1 MPYNPLDRIILDPE
15 LVRLR
20 LEWVTAYK
28 ECATAAGEAL
38 ATPPDVRR
46 AAFRRYR
53 TAEFAYFS
61 HRQMLVDTE
70 AS

>member
-1 MPYNPLDRIILDPE
+1 MPYDPLERIILDPE

-28 ECATAAGEAL
+28 ECTKAAGNAQT
-38 ATPPDVRR
+38 TPPDARR
-46 AAFRRYR
+46 ATLRRYR
-53 TAEFAYFS
+53 SAESAYFS

>member
-1 MPYNPLDRIILDPE
+1 MPYDPLDRIILDPE

-28 ECATAAGEAL
+28 ECTKAAGGTL

-46 AAFRRYR
+46 AALRRYR
-53 TAEFAYFS
+53 TAESAYLS
-61 HRQMLVDTE
+61 HRQMLVDTD

>member
-1 MPYNPLDRIILDPE
+1 MAYDPLDRIILDPE

-28 ECATAAGEAL
+28 ECTKAVGEAL
-38 ATPPDVRR
+38 TMPPDLRR

-53 TAEFAYFS
+53 IAEAAYFS